1 MKMKLKCECGY
12 EIKQEHGHQEN
23 PKKGDKA
30 LFFRCGKCRKAYTV
44 IIKYNG
50 TQEIKE
56 GLLLI
61 ES

>member
-44 IIKYNG
+44 IIK
-50 TQEIKE
+50 
-56 GLLLI
+56 L
-61 ES
+61 